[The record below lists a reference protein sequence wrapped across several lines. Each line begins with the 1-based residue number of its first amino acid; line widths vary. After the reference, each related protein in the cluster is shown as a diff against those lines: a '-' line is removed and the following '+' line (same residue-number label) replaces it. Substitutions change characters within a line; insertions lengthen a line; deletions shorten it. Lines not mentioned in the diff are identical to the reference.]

1 MKKLLLISL
10 WVMTLFWINSINATS
25 YPEEL
30 VDAYNRAYEKWI
42 ITESPI
48 DNANLYNS
56 VTNLELANIMN
67 KFSENVLWLEPNTSK
82 SCIFD
87 DILDL
92 TEQEQNIVK
101 KSCQLWLM
109 PWDMDDTLF
118 KPNDTSKRAIFGTA
132 LSRTLWW
139 SKYEWWEPYYQKH
152 LEALKDAWIMNQID
166 NAENRN
172 EIKWYILSTL
182 KNSINNELNNDN
194 CETINLTYTISSDII
209 TLKWKNTWWDK
220 LNISILNP
228 DNNEYTDLWTA
239 NINDWSFSYEIMWQW
254 EQNLLIRN
262 KCNEEYKYKI
272 TTNSNTWVTPSEKN
286 NDFTDFQWIITKTSE
301 NWILLKAKNTILW
314 EFLIKPKNNT
324 LNLNNITLRNWD
336 DFSCKDISIL
346 IDNEKV
352 NNCTSKWPDL
362 SYKFDK
368 TANLEWINVKIIL
381 NEEHKWTYMIW
392 LLAINGYYNY
402 EEWLPIPIEF
412 FTKRYE
418 NALVYIKNQVN
429 YWNRTEY
436 TLWIKKS
443 DKNTSIYNVWLFNS
457 VDCVGSPLNTE
468 HKKSIGEW
476 WSEYINWKIIEAI
489 NSESTQNINSISYV
503 IDKNELIC
511 LSRNEFL
518 NYFIVNWE
526 ERKVYP
532 FSTEVVSQKDYK
544 EKEITNEVSENWYT
558 NEMNEAYKFA
568 YKNWITTINDINKAK
583 MNSPLTR
590 IAMSK
595 MLSNYAINVLWKKP
609 DTTKWNI
616 KFNDV
621 SDTLNKQYNNAVT
634 LSYQLWIMWQNM
646 KNNNFRPYDEVTR
659 AEFTTALSRMLYST
673 TDWNPYYTTHLKK
686 LKDEWIITN
695 DNPMIKEKRWY
706 VMLMLM
712 RTSN

>member
-152 LEALKDAWIMNQID
+152 LKALKDAWIMNQID

-239 NINDWSFSYEIMWQW
+239 NISDWSFSYEIMWQW

-272 TTNSNTWVTPSEKN
+272 TINSNTWVTPSEKD
-286 NDFTDFQWIITKTSE
+286 NDFTDFQWIITKISE

-314 EFLIKPKNNT
+314 
-324 LNLNNITLRNWD
+324 
-336 DFSCKDISIL
+336 
-346 IDNEKV
+346 
-352 NNCTSKWPDL
+352 
-362 SYKFDK
+362 
-368 TANLEWINVKIIL
+368 
-381 NEEHKWTYMIW
+381 
-392 LLAINGYYNY
+392 
-402 EEWLPIPIEF
+402 
-412 FTKRYE
+412 
-418 NALVYIKNQVN
+418 
-429 YWNRTEY
+429 
-436 TLWIKKS
+436 
-443 DKNTSIYNVWLFNS
+443 
-457 VDCVGSPLNTE
+457 
-468 HKKSIGEW
+468 
-476 WSEYINWKIIEAI
+476 
-489 NSESTQNINSISYV
+489 
-503 IDKNELIC
+503 
-511 LSRNEFL
+511 
-518 NYFIVNWE
+518 
-526 ERKVYP
+526 
-532 FSTEVVSQKDYK
+532 
-544 EKEITNEVSENWYT
+544 
-558 NEMNEAYKFA
+558 
-568 YKNWITTINDINKAK
+568 
-583 MNSPLTR
+583 
-590 IAMSK
+590 
-595 MLSNYAINVLWKKP
+595 
-609 DTTKWNI
+609 
-616 KFNDV
+616 
-621 SDTLNKQYNNAVT
+621 
-634 LSYQLWIMWQNM
+634 
-646 KNNNFRPYDEVTR
+646 
-659 AEFTTALSRMLYST
+659 
-673 TDWNPYYTTHLKK
+673 
-686 LKDEWIITN
+686 
-695 DNPMIKEKRWY
+695 
-706 VMLMLM
+706 
-712 RTSN
+712 